1 MKKFL
6 NIRNII
12 IILIL
17 VISIGYMI
25 FMKSQ
30 NTNNSKTSDLFYEL
44 INKDNITME
53 LSFNESD
60 KKGSIIYSSDIKNNK
75 TIQITELFSDD
86 DISKQNNI
94 SHIKNIVIRKDGKIQ
109 KYQINYDLK
118 TYYNL
123 GNVEDHNSITDWI
136 ENFNEITSESKYYTK
151 KYEIVND
158 KNYYIESFPE
168 KEYTFY
174 FDSNELKYIKQ
185 KGGITG
191 NDATM
196 YEVKLEEKLID
207 DSLLEISKDFT
218 LNK

>member
-44 INKDNITME
+44 IKKDNITME

-109 KYQINYDLK
+109 TYQINYDLK